1 MKKISL
7 YSISVAIVTLLFSS
21 CSAFLE
27 EKPQDK
33 ITEDEAYANSTMI
46 YLTAVASLYTKVGAS
61 GGGWGLQGTDRGIYD
76 LNTFTT
82 DEAMLPTR
90 GGDWNDGGVWRNIFQ
105 HKWGTTNDL
114 LEASWNYLYQVI
126 ALANASLEKMSYYYE
141 QDHDKYS
148 AIPPYMAEVR
158 ALRAM
163 YYYYLLDFFARVPL
177 VTSTNVELKDVEQ
190 SERIDIF
197 NFVKKELEETVGL
210 LNPSHS
216 NLAGMYYGRMTQP
229 VVYYL
234 LAKLAL
240 NSEVYTDN
248 DWTDGN
254 RPSGKDIK
262 FTVDGE
268 TMNAWEATIAYCNKV
283 TALGYKLESNFATN
297 FAVKNETSVENIFII
312 PMDPVLY
319 TNEFY
324 YLIRSRHYNQGLAYG
339 QGGWNGSS
347 ATKEALKAFGYGTD
361 KVDPRFDISYY
372 YGRVKGPDGTDIKL
386 DDGSYLEYVPDAI
399 KLDMS
404 GSADEKMGGARMKKY
419 ELDVAATNDGKLQSN
434 DIVLFRYA
442 EVLLMISE
450 AKVRNGQNGDAEL
463 NQVRA
468 RVGAPNLEATLDN
481 ILDERLRELAWEGH
495 RRPDMIRFG
504 TFTKAYTD
512 RPQLPD
518 EDSGWTTVFAID
530 QRVLNVNTKLTQNPG
545 Y

>member
-7 YSISVAIVTLLFSS
+7 YSISLAVITLILSS

-27 EKPQDK
+27 ESPKDK
-33 ITEDEAYANSTMI
+33 ITEDQAYANSTMI
-46 YLTAVASLYTKVGAS
+46 YLTAVASLYTKIGAN

-90 GGDWNDGGVWRNIFQ
+90 GGDWDDGGVWRDVFQ
-105 HKWGTTNDL
+105 HKWGTSNDL
-114 LEASWNYLYQVI
+114 LNSSWNYLYQVV
-126 ALANASLEKMSYYYE
+126 ALANASLEKMESYYNTNPE
-141 QDHDKYS
+141 KYS
-148 AIPPYMAEVR
+148 AIPPYLSEVR

-163 YYYYLLDFFARVPL
+163 YYYYLLDLFARVPL
-177 VTSTNVELKDVEQ
+177 VTTTTVELKDVEQ

-197 NFVKKELEETVGL
+197 NFVKSELEDVVAD
-210 LNPSHS
+210 LNVAHS
-216 NLAGMYYGRMTQP
+216 NLQGMYYGRMTQP

-240 NSEVYTDN
+240 NAEVYTDN
-248 DWTDGN
+248 DWTDGV
-254 RPSGKDIK
+254 RPDGKNIM

-268 TMNAWEATIAYCNKV
+268 EMNAWEATIAYGNKI
-283 TALGYKLESNFATN
+283 TALGYKLEPNFAAN
-297 FAVKNETSVENIFII
+297 FSVKNEGSVENIFTI
-312 PMDPVLY
+312 PMDPTLY

-347 ATKEALKAFGYGTD
+347 ATKEALAAFGYGTNN
-361 KVDPRFDISYY
+361 VDPRFDITYY
-372 YGRVKGPDGTDIKL
+372 SGRVKGPNGDDIKL
-386 DDGSYLEYVPDAI
+386 DDGSYLEYVPEEILLDLSKTPFE
-399 KLDMS
+399 KL
-404 GSADEKMGGARMKKY
+404 AGARMKKY

-442 EVLLMISE
+442 DVLLMISE
-450 AKVRNGQNGDAEL
+450 AKVRNGENGDAEL

-468 RVGAPNLEATLDN
+468 RAGASDITATLDN

-495 RRPDMIRFG
+495 RRPDMVRFG
-504 TFTKAYTD
+504 TFTKSYID
-512 RPQLPD
+512 RPQLPGE
-518 EDSGWTTVFAID
+518 EDGWTTVFAID
-530 QRVLNVNTKLTQNPG
+530 QRILNVNEKLTQNPG